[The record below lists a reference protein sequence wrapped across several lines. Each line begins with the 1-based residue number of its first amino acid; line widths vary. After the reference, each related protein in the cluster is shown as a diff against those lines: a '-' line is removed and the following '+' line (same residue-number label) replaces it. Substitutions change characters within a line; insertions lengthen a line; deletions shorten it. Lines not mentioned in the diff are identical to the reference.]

1 MSTRLMMRQQR
12 HGDARHR
19 RQQQRTWHA
28 AVHMPLLLIALALT
42 ACGQPPID
50 SEESP
55 PQPATSAPA
64 TPEVL
69 IPAPDLAGVEL
80 RNQNDEAVA
89 FESLRGK
96 PALLTF
102 IYTRCPMPEMC
113 PATTLRFQEV
123 QTALSPEEREGIRL
137 ISVSFDPT
145 YDTPEVLAEYAD
157 LWEVDDSFWTMLTGD
172 EPAIHRVASA
182 YGVWY
187 ERGEDGNFRH
197 PMYSL
202 VLFPDGA
209 LHQVLLG
216 SAWDSA
222 EVAALLRDMAG
233 DDAAAAR

>member
-1 MSTRLMMRQQR
+1 MGPSTIRS
-12 HGDARHR
+12 
-19 RQQQRTWHA
+19 
-28 AVHMPLLLIALALT
+28 LLSAIWLALAMALSG
-42 ACGQPPID
+42 CGAPPGTD
-50 SEESP
+50 GNVAASDPAADAGAGESGA
-55 PQPATSAPA
+55 ATQ

-69 IPAPDLAGVEL
+69 MPAPDLAGVEL
-80 RNQNDEAVA
+80 RNQNDEPVA

-123 QTALSPEEREGIRL
+123 QKGLSPAEREGIRL

-172 EPAIHRVASA
+172 EQAIHRVAAA

-222 EVAALLRDMAG
+222 EVAALLRDMAA
-233 DDAAAAR
+233 DDASAAR